1 MTPNSRLGHRWW
13 WIGGAVLIA
22 VAWAISAIASEWGLS
37 IFLTA
42 LAWIWVAASLWIFTW
57 RLWRWMTYRI
67 GVRLFITYLLI
78 GVLPLFFATAF
89 GAFGLYIAMGQYTSV
104 RVGSEF
110 DRFGWSLLDDCE
122 SVIEIASDTGPESVF
137 PALEDFASDPPH
149 PLSRVIWWAHI
160 GDRTQ
165 VVGGD
170 LEGLDFGWL
179 AEGPSWKLA
188 RLGETTYSVTAYR
201 SPSGDRVAA
210 LIPFDDVTATDLSS
224 QWWFDVAFL
233 GHDEG
238 YVHIAESDQEEPE
251 DITAEATSDGTINFT
266 IDGGQISSDKIWP
279 KWTEGD
285 NGLFSKPWVV
295 WFRAITDVID
305 LESGEALE
313 DPNRLALLRTSPRN
327 VWLDFTLSRYELA
340 TELWGAV
347 TAIGLFFLVCYG
359 IAMAASATMILS
371 ITRSTSRLT
380 AGARAV
386 ERGDLDYRV
395 PVKRHDQLGDLARS
409 FNHMTHSVQSMLADV
424 AEKERLAR
432 ELDLAREIQESL
444 LPASHLEV
452 GQISVR
458 ATFQPAA
465 EVGGDYFDVFPISED
480 RLVVAIG
487 DVAGHGLS
495 TGLLMA
501 SLKSSVAALVHEGY
515 GGTDLI
521 TKVNRLLMEH
531 GQARTMA
538 TLTVVEIDLLEGR
551 LVLASAGHCPGLL
564 ILPGGMPDELMVS
577 SVPMGS
583 RLCNPAAIER
593 PFPAGS
599 RLILYSDGLVEAVSR
614 EGEPFGYQR
623 LEEVVEAA
631 TDLSGS
637 GLTTTILDAL
647 AQHSD
652 GVPAADD
659 LTVLVVERKASN

>member
-1 MTPNSRLGHRWW
+1 LKLNRRWW
-13 WIGGAVLIA
+13 WITGATLI
-22 VAWAISAIASEWGLS
+22 VAALAMSAIASDSGLAV
-37 IFLTA
+37 FLTA
-42 LAWIWVAASLWIFTW
+42 IAWIWFVVTLCLLTW
-57 RLWRWMTYRI
+57 RLWRWMTYRV

-89 GAFGLYIAMGQYTSV
+89 AAIGLYIMMGQYTSV

-122 SVIEIASDTGPESVF
+122 DVLEIASDTGSEAAFS
-137 PALEDFASDPPH
+137 ALDKLASDPPH
-149 PLSRVIWWAHI
+149 GLSRVFWWARI
-160 GDRTQ
+160 DDRTKAL
-165 VVGGD
+165 GGD
-170 LEGLDFGWL
+170 LETLDFKWL
-179 AEGPSWKLA
+179 PEGSSWKMA
-188 RLGETTYSVTAYR
+188 RWGETAYSVTSFR

-210 LIPFDDVTATDLSS
+210 LIPFDDVTASDLSS

-233 GHDEG
+233 GLEEAH
-238 YVHIAESDQEEPE
+238 VSVAESSEGEESE
-251 DITAEATSDGTINFT
+251 VTAEASSDGGLNIS
-266 IDGGQISSDKIWP
+266 IDGDRVSGGELWP
-279 KWTEGD
+279 KWTEGGE
-285 NGLFSKPWVV
+285 GLLSQPYVV
-295 WFRAITDVID
+295 WFRVVVDLVA

-313 DPNRLALLRTSPRN
+313 DTNQLALLRTSPQN
-327 VWLDFTLSRYELA
+327 VWKDFTLSRYELA

-347 TAIGLFFLVCYG
+347 AALGLFFLVCYG
-359 IAMAASATMILS
+359 IAMATSAAMVLS

-386 ERGDLDYRV
+386 ERGDLDHRV

-409 FNHMTHSVQSMLADV
+409 FNHMTDSVQSMLADV

-432 ELDLAREIQESL
+432 ELELAREIQESL

-452 GQISVR
+452 GPVSVR
-458 ATFQPAA
+458 ATFTPAT

-480 RLVVAIG
+480 RVVVAIG

-521 TKVNRLLMEH
+521 AKVNHLLMEH

-538 TLTVVEIDLLEGR
+538 TLTVVEIDLGDGR
-551 LVLASAGHCPGLL
+551 LVLTNAGHCPALL
-564 ILPGGMPDELMVS
+564 ILPEEKPDELLVS

-583 RLCNPAAIER
+583 RLCHPASIER

-599 RLILYSDGLVEAVSR
+599 RLVLYSDGLVEAVSPD
-614 EGEPFGYQR
+614 GEPFGYQR

-631 TDLSGS
+631 TDPSGS

-647 AQHSD
+647 AEHAN

-659 LTVLVVERKASN
+659 LTILIVERS

>member
-1 MTPNSRLGHRWW
+1 VTPNPLLGHRWW
-13 WIGGAVLIA
+13 WIGGAVLI
-22 VAWAISAIASEWGLS
+22 VAALAMSAIASESGLA

-42 LAWIWVAASLWIFTW
+42 IAWIWSVITLCLLTW
-57 RLWRWMTYRI
+57 RVWRWMTYRV

-89 GAFGLYIAMGQYTSV
+89 AAIGLYIMMGQYTSV

-122 SVIEIASDTGPESVF
+122 DVIDIASDMGPEEAFS
-137 PALEDFASDPPH
+137 ALDGIASDPPH
-149 PLSRVIWWAHI
+149 GLSRVFWWSQI
-160 GDRTQ
+160 DDRMKAL
-165 VVGGD
+165 GG
-170 LEGLDFGWL
+170 EIESLDFEWL
-179 AEGPSWKLA
+179 PVGSTWKMA
-188 RLGETTYSVTAYR
+188 RWGEDTYSVMAFR
-201 SPSGDRVAA
+201 SPAGDRVAA
-210 LIPFDDVTATDLSS
+210 LIPFDDVTASDLSA

-233 GHDEG
+233 GLDEAH
-238 YVHIAESDQEEPE
+238 VSVAESGEGEESE
-251 DITAEATSDGTINFT
+251 ISAKASSDGALNIS
-266 IDGGQISSDKIWP
+266 IDSDRVSGNELWP
-279 KWTEGD
+279 EWTDSGEG
-285 NGLFSKPWVV
+285 LLSQPYVV
-295 WFRAITDVID
+295 WFRVVVDLID

-313 DPNRLALLRTSPRN
+313 DTNQLALLRTSPRN
-327 VWLDFTLSRYELA
+327 VWHDFTLSRYELA

-347 TAIGLFFLVCYG
+347 AALGLFFLVCYG
-359 IAMAASATMILS
+359 IAMATSAAMVLS

-386 ERGDLDYRV
+386 ERGDLDHRV

-409 FNHMTHSVQSMLADV
+409 FNHMTDSVQSMLADV

-432 ELDLAREIQESL
+432 ELELAREIQESL
-444 LPASHLEV
+444 LPASYLEV
-452 GQISVR
+452 GPVSVR
-458 ATFQPAA
+458 ATFTPAT

-480 RLVVAIG
+480 RVVVAIG

-521 TKVNRLLMEH
+521 AKVNHLLMEH

-538 TLTVVEIDLLEGR
+538 TLTVVEIDLGEGR
-551 LVLASAGHCPGLL
+551 LVLANAGHCPALL
-564 ILPGGMPDELMVS
+564 ILPGEMPDELLVS

-583 RLCNPAAIER
+583 RLCDPAAIER

-599 RLILYSDGLVEAVSR
+599 RLVLYSDGLVEAVSR

-659 LTVLVVERKASN
+659 LTILVVERNASS